1 MEHIGLIIA
10 ALSLVGLIY
19 LGTVNRRVVAK
30 RTRSLRQARHEALRQ
45 IGELKKAQDFDRKLE
60 AYHHAVLTWKY
71 GDLSPVQRA
80 KLVTIVRHQQA
91 RRKAGHG

>member
-1 MEHIGLIIA
+1 MEHLGLILA

-19 LGTVNRRVVAK
+19 LGTVNRKMVAK
-30 RTRSLRQARHEALRQ
+30 RIKTVRRARNDALRE
-45 IGELKKAQDFDRKLE
+45 IGELKKTQDFDRKLE

-71 GDLSPVQRA
+71 GDMTPVQRA

-91 RRKAGHG
+91 RRKASHG